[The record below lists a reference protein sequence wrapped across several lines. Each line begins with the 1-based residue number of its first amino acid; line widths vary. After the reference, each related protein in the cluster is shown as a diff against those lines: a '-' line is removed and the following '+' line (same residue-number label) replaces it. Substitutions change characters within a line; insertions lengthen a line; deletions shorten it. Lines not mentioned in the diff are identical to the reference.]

1 MSHLGKRVKEQ
12 RLKKGLTQIE
22 LAEDI
27 CTQATIS
34 NLENE
39 TSLPSLSILLAVG
52 DRLNID
58 FSDIYEFVS
67 ANSTSYSDI
76 FKQVQ
81 KYCET
86 EDYKEAYKILK
97 EQIDFSKLESVYEL
111 KQYYYYVGIT
121 SLLGYQRFSDA
132 HYNLNLALSSDSGR
146 NLDFFDVMA
155 TNGIGIAYDLISDKE
170 KAQTYFE
177 KTLVLLDEVLFTV
190 KSSQNR
196 FEIVKIYFN
205 IAKFYSSIEDYQQAI
220 DLSDLGIRLL
230 EEEKAVFY
238 LDHLFYE
245 KSLNLSKLG
254 QQEKATEN
262 YFYAAALAKISKNT
276 ELYSTIKK
284 GMTEFKIEGY
294 NYWA

>member
-1 MSHLGKRVKEQ
+1 MSHLGKKIKEQ

-58 FSDIYEFVS
+58 FSDIYEYVS
-67 ANSTSYSDI
+67 INSTSYSDI

-86 EDYKEAYKILK
+86 ENYKEAYKILK
-97 EQIDFSKLESVYEL
+97 EQIDFTKLESVYEL

-121 SLLGYQRFSDA
+121 SLLGYQHFSDA

-146 NLDFFDVMA
+146 NSDFFDVMA
-155 TNGIGIAYDLISDKE
+155 TNGIGIAYDMISDKE

-177 KTLVLLDEVLFTV
+177 KTLILLDEVLFTV
-190 KSSQNR
+190 KSIHNR

-220 DLSDLGIRLL
+220 DLSELGIRLL

-238 LDHLFYE
+238 LDYLFYE
-245 KSLNLSKLG
+245 KSLNLFKLG
-254 QQEKATEN
+254 HKEKATEN

-276 ELYSTIKK
+276 ELQSTIKK
-284 GMTEFKIEGY
+284 DMEEFSIEGY
-294 NYWA
+294 NYWI